1 MPSLRFAALGAAA
14 LAAAALGGCASSGII
29 GADLVKNGRAVD
41 PVLISWKSKD
51 GSIDGTMTA
60 TLPDATFQ
68 GRFMQIT
75 HEVESDTL
83 APMWAGW
90 PVGWSDWPGYG
101 PGWAM
106 APMSPMLPMDA
117 VQFSTAYS
125 GKVVAN
131 LKSPGGELMRCRFQM
146 TRPDA
151 GMAGG
156 GTGECQLAGGESVQA
171 TF

>member
-1 MPSLRFAALGAAA
+1 MLFIRIAALGAVCAT
-14 LAAAALGGCASSGII
+14 AALGGCASSGII

-41 PVLISWKSKD
+41 PVLITWASKD

-60 TLPDATFQ
+60 TLPDATYQ

-75 HEVESDTL
+75 RKVDSDTL
-83 APMWAGW
+83 APMWSGW
-90 PVGWSDWPGYG
+90 TTGWSDWPGAG

-106 APMSPMLPMDA
+106 APMAPMDA
-117 VQFSTAYS
+117 MQFSTVYS
-125 GKVVAN
+125 GKTIAN
-131 LKSPGGELMRCRFQM
+131 LKSPGGKLMRCRFQM

-151 GMAGG
+151 GMSGG
-156 GTGECQLAGGESVQA
+156 GTGECQMAGGATVQA

>member
-1 MPSLRFAALGAAA
+1 MPSFRFAALCAAA
-14 LAAAALGGCASSGII
+14 TAASILGGCASSGII
-29 GADLVKNGRAVD
+29 GAELVKSGHAVD
-41 PVLISWKSKD
+41 PVLISWTSKD

-60 TLPDATFQ
+60 TLPDATYQ

-75 HEVESDTL
+75 REVDSDTL

-90 PVGWSDWPGYG
+90 PMGWLDWPGYG

-106 APMSPMLPMDA
+106 DPMVPMDA
-117 VQFSTAYS
+117 MQFSTVYS

-131 LKSPGGELMRCRFQM
+131 LKSPGGKLMRCRFRM

-156 GTGECQLAGGESVQA
+156 GTGECQLAGGASVQA
-171 TF
+171 SF

>member
-1 MPSLRFAALGAAA
+1 MLSIRIAA
-14 LAAAALGGCASSGII
+14 LAAVSTAAALGGCASSGII

-60 TLPDATFQ
+60 TLPDATYQ

-75 HEVESDTL
+75 REVDSDTL
-83 APMWAGW
+83 APMWSGW
-90 PVGWSDWPGYG
+90 PMGWSDWPGYG

-106 APMSPMLPMDA
+106 TPMAPMVPMDA
-117 VQFSTAYS
+117 VQFSTVYS

-131 LKSPGGELMRCRFQM
+131 LKSPGGKLMRCRFQM
-146 TRPDA
+146 ARPDA
-151 GMAGG
+151 GMSGG
-156 GTGECQLAGGESVQA
+156 GTGECQLAGGATVQA
-171 TF
+171 AF